1 MEQPQQTVDK
11 KDKEIAESYLS
22 SLIDLNVNS
31 KPLINMLTMLA
42 EENIEH
48 GQAIVD
54 AVEQRIAKVLIYFY
68 FFITYITRLKAK
80 HKMGQERKGNT
91 CIYIFE
97 YIYISIGIT

>member
-1 MEQPQQTVDK
+1 MEPQPTNDK
-11 KDKEIAESYLS
+11 KEKEIAESYLS

-54 AVEQRIAKVLIYFY
+54 VVEQRIAKVLIYFY
-68 FFITYITRLKAK
+68 L
-80 HKMGQERKGNT
+80 
-91 CIYIFE
+91 YIFFHLSLYDGQHE
-97 YIYISIGIT
+97 TKTIIKNQYRTTAYSLHIT

>member
-1 MEQPQQTVDK
+1 MEPQQTTDK
-11 KDKEIAESYLS
+11 KEKEIAESYLS

-48 GQAIVD
+48 GQTIVD

-68 FFITYITRLKAK
+68 FFFKLLKQ
-80 HKMGQERKGNT
+80 H
-91 CIYIFE
+91 
-97 YIYISIGIT
+97 

>member
-1 MEQPQQTVDK
+1 MEKPEK
-11 KDKEIAESYLS
+11 KDKEIAEAYLS

-48 GQAIVD
+48 GQTIVD

-68 FFITYITRLKAK
+68 FFFYKEK
-80 HKMGQERKGNT
+80 
-91 CIYIFE
+91 
-97 YIYISIGIT
+97 